1 MAIKGQQINVTLD
14 PRAYKELNPL
24 ENRIPT
30 HMDLR
35 NGHYTD
41 AKYWERRPGFLEVVT
56 LVPLEDI
63 DVPPVVEP
71 PPVVT
76 ECESVCP
83 VGHFAVVTY
92 DGSETIGGPAIRVRA
107 ISTPERAFLVTAT
120 YFPVQHLIKIQW
132 YDGESNQELGT
143 VLETVAYTLSN
154 GDELE
159 IQAGARIADV
169 IQFYALVNGEV
180 VAGPVGNAGISESAS
195 CATFF
200 ALDLSL
206 SSTTEFIT
214 VDGLALT
221 IDGQEITV
229 TTL

>member
-41 AKYWERRPGFLEVVT
+41 AKYWERRPGFLEVVV
-56 LVPLEDI
+56 LEPLE
-63 DVPPVVEP
+63 PVEP
-71 PPVVT
+71 PPVEPPVVT
-76 ECESVCP
+76 DCESVCP
-83 VGHFAVVTY
+83 VGHRAIVTY
-92 DGSETIGGPAIRVRA
+92 EGSDIIGGPAIRVRA
-107 ISTPERAFLVTAT
+107 ISTLEHAFLVTAT
-120 YFPVQHLIKIQW
+120 YFPALHLIKIQW

-143 VLETVAYTLSN
+143 VLETVSYTLAN

-159 IQAGARIADV
+159 IKAGSRIDGL
-169 IQFYALVNGEV
+169 IQFYALVNNVV

-200 ALDLSL
+200 ALSGDFGTLA
-206 SSTTEFIT
+206 EVIT
-214 VDGLALT
+214 IDSVPIT
-221 IDGQEITV
+221 IDGETTTITP
-229 TTL
+229 L